1 MIKSLYN
8 VKMKKINEIT
18 LDTMDKVREKFWADV
33 RDVKVKETVKKIR
46 KYAKYCLHQTQANTK
61 Q

>member
-1 MIKSLYN
+1 
-8 VKMKKINEIT
+8 MKKINEIT